1 MLEAVGHE
9 FMEAFFG
16 CCESVL
22 AEDGLL
28 VLQVMIGWKQESLC
42 PLSFPVW
49 LYFHEC
55 KMPWSLYLFYG
66 FNLNT
71 LLTVLGGW
79 SCFSSYQY
87 QMNVMMSTGK
97 VQIS

>member
-42 PLSFPVW
+42 PLSFPV
-49 LYFHEC
+49 
-55 KMPWSLYLFYG
+55 
-66 FNLNT
+66 
-71 LLTVLGGW
+71 
-79 SCFSSYQY
+79 
-87 QMNVMMSTGK
+87 
-97 VQIS
+97 